1 MKTEG
6 GMNMNGNMKQ
16 IVVACAV
23 LAVFIVSLILYSTN
37 TFGNASVDLIYI
49 IGSVILLYASNIYVK
64 KKIDRNPRI
73 YTRTLYIGLI
83 AIILFGIARN
93 LIGF

>member
-1 MKTEG
+1 
-6 GMNMNGNMKQ
+6 MNGNMKQ

-64 KKIDRNPRI
+64 ME
-73 YTRTLYIGLI
+73 
-83 AIILFGIARN
+83 
-93 LIGF
+93 